1 MPVINSPTIGIHKE
15 LEVRKS
21 YFGGRG
27 GLRKLKR
34 LFFFIYSVF
43 CLEFM

>member
-1 MPVINSPTIGIHKE
+1 MPVINSSTIEIHKE
-15 LEVRKS
+15 LEVRNS